1 MADLPEEVRAFQGD
15 LRPVP
20 DPMKLHRLTGSAF
33 NAGKASARENVDAFL
48 AADLVEQVGDVWIF
62 PVGQSRVALQ
72 DAKATRAQM
81 GRGELLAEPAESAAA
96 IVKGGRKGLRRSRCA
111 VCGHATATL
120 RSPWDALLLELG

>member
-1 MADLPEEVRAFQGD
+1 MTNGGRARPWSAIRNDLGEDEGVPIEGD
-15 LRPVP
+15 DVDLS
-20 DPMKLHRLTGSAF
+20 SAG
-33 NAGKASARENVDAFL
+33 A
-48 AADLVEQVGDVWIF
+48 
-62 PVGQSRVALQ
+62 RVALQ

-96 IVKGGRKGLRRSRCA
+96 IVKRGRKGLRRSRCA